1 VCETISLRREDR
13 RAQTAVGGIVRG
25 PGRFCVR
32 DNNASATGDPAE
44 RTGRGIA
51 ARASNSQTTCTTG
64 ATCNAK
70 RATGCGSQNATELPM
85 Y

>member
-1 VCETISLRREDR
+1 
-13 RAQTAVGGIVRG
+13 
-25 PGRFCVR
+25 VR
-32 DNNASATGDPAE
+32 DNNGSATGDAAE
-44 RTGRGIA
+44 RTGRGIAARA